1 MIDLYYWPTPN
12 GHKITIF
19 LEEAGL
25 EYKIHPIN
33 IGEGDQFKPDFLKI
47 SPNNKMPAIVDLDA
61 EGGPLPVFESG
72 AILEYLADKTGKF
85 LPRETHARYNV
96 LQWLY
101 WQVGGLGPMMGQ
113 ANHFT
118 NYAPQIDEECDHTY
132 GRERYQNE
140 TRRLFTVMDT
150 ELGIKEFL
158 AGDYSIADMASWPW
172 MRAYKNYDF
181 DLADWP
187 NLLRW
192 HEAMKARPAV
202 RKAIDVGL
210 AVNPPSTGPLSA
222 DAKKHMFG
230 KKT

>member
-25 EYKIHPIN
+25 AYKIHPIN
-33 IGEGDQFKPDFLKI
+33 IGAGDQFKPDFLKI

-61 EGGPLPVFESG
+61 EGGPLAVFESG
-72 AILEYLADKTGKF
+72 AILEYLADKTGTF
-85 LPRETHARYNV
+85 LPRETHARYRV

-118 NYAPQIDEECDHTY
+118 SYAPQLDDECDHTY
-132 GRERYQNE
+132 ARERYQNE
-140 TRRLFTVMDT
+140 TRRLFQVMDT
-150 ELGIKEFL
+150 ELGLKEFL
-158 AGDYSIADMASWPW
+158 AGEYSIADMASWPW

-181 DLADWP
+181 DLNDWP

-192 HEAMKARPAV
+192 HEAMKARPSV

-210 AVNPPSTGPLSA
+210 AVNPPSKGPLSA

-230 KKT
+230 KKG